1 MSRAFLGLNRWK
13 GWEAVVLGFPE
24 KELKALKSGGSE
36 MKKRAGWLVIW
47 SFVGL
52 AFGSKSLSAQ
62 QEPATDFFDTVD
74 VNVVNV
80 EVYVSDKKGNPVAG
94 LRQED
99 FEVLVDGEP
108 IKVSNFYAARGKG
121 ALEATAPQ
129 EDLEAAPE
137 PAAPAAQLQVHVPK
151 PPDQRLNLVIFIDNV
166 NLSPRTRNRVLED
179 LRGSLFF
186 NLNPDDQV
194 MLVSYD
200 GSINIRHGL
209 TNDVEDL
216 MEAIEEVAQ
225 GSPRGLLAG
234 LDRASILRELQ
245 QTDIE
250 QAAAAQAGGFGEDT
264 IDWGGILRSIQAYAA
279 ERHLNNKRTIENI
292 QSFVDVLSGT
302 VGRKA
307 LIYVS
312 DGLELRPGEALF
324 QAWDDKRR
332 SSGGEIGSF
341 VNIESEAREFDTTG
355 LFEELGKRANSNQV
369 TFYTILAGG
378 GQSHTASPAERSAF
392 FSFNAP
398 STLGQ
403 VWSERFEAI
412 EASNFRGSMQILAE
426 ATGGISTLNAAAFGV
441 ALKRLKRDLDTFY
454 SLGFEAED
462 DTEDHRIKVRVKNSK
477 LRLRYRESYRNK
489 TPDERMSDL
498 TLSALLLESEDNPLQ
513 VVVGF
518 GEDIQD
524 EKGRY
529 LVPIMVKFPI
539 SSLLLLPQEKYH
551 EGRVSIYVGA
561 RDQEGGLSPVQKM
574 PAPIRIPND
583 KLLTALGQVA
593 GFRLTLLLNP
603 GEHAVAVGVRD
614 ELANVESTTTVLHTP
629 GTAEAGL

>member
-1 MSRAFLGLNRWK
+1 M
-13 GWEAVVLGFPE
+13 
-24 KELKALKSGGSE
+24 KE
-36 MKKRAGWLVIW
+36 RAGWLVIW
-47 SFVGL
+47 SFLGIGL
-52 AFGSKSLSAQ
+52 GASALNAQ
-62 QEPATDFFDTVD
+62 EEPATDFFDTVE

-94 LRQED
+94 LGQDD
-99 FEVLVDGEP
+99 FEILVDWKPVE
-108 IKVSNFYAARGKG
+108 VSNFYAARGRG
-121 ALEATAPQ
+121 AREATASLKSIPTAPEATASQETAPQ
-129 EDLEAAPE
+129 EATPAPQE
-137 PAAPAAQLQVHVPK
+137 PAQVPK

-166 NLSPRTRNRVLED
+166 NISPRTRNRVLED

-186 NLNPDDQV
+186 NLNPDDRV

-209 TNDVEDL
+209 TNNVEDL

-245 QTDIE
+245 HTDTE
-250 QAAAAQAGGFGEDT
+250 QDAAALAGPGGGQSDST
-264 IDWGGILRSIQAYAA
+264 IDWGGILRSIQTYAN
-279 ERHLNNKRTIENI
+279 ERYLNNKATIENI
-292 QSFVDVLSGT
+292 QRFVDVLSGT

-312 DGLELRPGEALF
+312 DGMELRPGEALF
-324 QAWDDKRR
+324 QAWDQKRR
-332 SSGGEIGSF
+332 SSEGEIGSF
-341 VNIESEAREFDTTG
+341 VNIESEAREFDTTA
-355 LFEELGKRANSNQV
+355 LFEDLGKRANSNRV
-369 TFYTILAGG
+369 TFYTVLAGG
-378 GQSHTASPAERSAF
+378 GQSHTATLAERGAF
-392 FSFNAP
+392 FNFNAP
-398 STLGQ
+398 SSLGQ

-426 ATGGISTLNAAAFGV
+426 STGGISTLSTSAFGT
-441 ALKRLKRDLDTFY
+441 ALKRLKRDLDTYY

-462 DTEDHRIKVRVKNSK
+462 DTENHRIKVRVKDRK
-477 LRLRYRESYRNK
+477 LRLRHRESYRNK

-498 TLSALLLESEDNPLQ
+498 TLSALLLESEDNPLH

-518 GEDIQD
+518 GEERQD

-529 LVPIMVKFPI
+529 LVPITVKFPI
-539 SSLLLLPQEKYH
+539 SSLLLLPQEQFH

-561 RDQEGGLSPVQKM
+561 RDQQGGLSPVQKM

-614 ELANVESTTTVLHTP
+614 ELANVESTTTVIHTP
-629 GTAEAGL
+629 GKAEAGL